1 MNKKGRGVEVLIYGF
16 EEQKSEGENSPPN
29 GTNVPRVKKDTS
41 SSHLVSL
48 QWNFYRRATS
58 LYAMRLSEKNFE
70 RRKRKKI
77 NRYQLHV
84 DKRSRGMIEMYVQ
97 FDYTV
102 NLYQM
107 MELRGGFLE
116 CY

>member
-1 MNKKGRGVEVLIYGF
+1 MLCAYQRRILK
-16 EEQKSEGENSPPN
+16 GEN
-29 GTNVPRVKKDTS
+29 GKELID
-41 SSHLVSL
+41 
-48 QWNFYRRATS
+48 
-58 LYAMRLSEKNFE
+58 
-70 RRKRKKI
+70 I
-77 NRYQLHV
+77 NYNV

>member
-41 SSHLVSL
+41 SSHLVNL

-58 LYAMRLSEKNFE
+58 LYAMRLSEKNLKTE
-70 RRKRKKI
+70 QKI
-77 NRYQLHV
+77 NRYQLRV

>member
-1 MNKKGRGVEVLIYGF
+1 MEF
-16 EEQKSEGENSPPN
+16 
-29 GTNVPRVKKDTS
+29 
-41 SSHLVSL
+41 
-48 QWNFYRRATS
+48 
-58 LYAMRLSEKNFE
+58 LSESYFSLCYALIREEFWKAKTE
-70 RRKRKKI
+70 QKI
-77 NRYQLHV
+77 NRYQLRV

>member
-1 MNKKGRGVEVLIYGF
+1 MVSRNRNQRGRIHHLTERTFLALKRTHRRHISSVYNGIFIGELLLFMLCAYQRRILKT
-16 EEQKSEGENSPPN
+16 EQ
-29 GTNVPRVKKDTS
+29 
-41 SSHLVSL
+41 
-48 QWNFYRRATS
+48 
-58 LYAMRLSEKNFE
+58 
-70 RRKRKKI
+70 KI